1 MSILFLIKPEKQ
13 RIKMLWER
21 VSWNGAPR
29 KGDDVKV

>member
-21 VSWNGAPR
+21 VSHGMVHPG
-29 KGDDVKV
+29 KEMI